1 MNPMRIFLNGTPHEV
16 PGGIT
21 LEQAL
26 GLLRE
31 LPAAPTFATAVNG
44 QHVLRAQRATTLL
57 ANDDQITTFE
67 PITGG

>member
-1 MNPMRIFLNGTPHEV
+1 MNLMRIFLNGIPHEV
-16 PGGIT
+16 PSDIT
-21 LEQAL
+21 LAQAL

-31 LPAAPTFATAVNG
+31 LPAEPTFATALNG
-44 QHVLRAQRATTLL
+44 QHVLRAQRATTPL